1 MSSSGTWVSILLVA
15 TMLLVGPLAP
25 IIAWAQQPQPGQAA
39 ADEPD
44 VYGVAAGFSNVF
56 YTPGKFIVCAASVV
70 LGVTVMGMTFG
81 TLYDESTRFV
91 KGGCGGSWALTPADL
106 KPAVE
111 GQ

>member
-1 MSSSGTWVSILLVA
+1 MKFGRSLSVLLAV
-15 TMLLVGPLAP
+15 TMLLAGPLAS
-25 IIAWAQQPQPGQAA
+25 IVWAQQAQPAQTA

-56 YTPGKFIVCAASVV
+56 YAPGKFIVCATSVV

-81 TLYDESTRFV
+81 TLYDETTRFV